1 MYVLGCFSKPPILST
16 SVIRNL
22 GKELAQIDPD
32 LLTDESLLKKEIAP
46 IGSKKSNEKKSKSK
60 KKKDDKKDQPDA

>member
-1 MYVLGCFSKPPILST
+1 MYVLGCCSKPPILST

-32 LLTDESLLKKEIAP
+32 LLTDESLLKKETTL
-46 IGSKKSNEKKSKSK
+46 IGSKKSKNK
-60 KKKDDKKDQPDA
+60 KKKDD

>member
-1 MYVLGCFSKPPILST
+1 MFLDAAAKPPILST

-32 LLTDESLLKKEIAP
+32 LLTDESLLKKETTL
-46 IGSKKSNEKKSKSK
+46 IGSKKSKSK
-60 KKKDDKKDQPDA
+60 KKKDD

>member
-1 MYVLGCFSKPPILST
+1 MYVLGCCSKPPILST

-32 LLTDESLLKKEIAP
+32 LLTDESLLKKETTL
-46 IGSKKSNEKKSKSK
+46 IGSKKSKSK
-60 KKKDDKKDQPDA
+60 KKKDDKKDQTDA

>member
-1 MYVLGCFSKPPILST
+1 MFLDAAAKPPILST

-32 LLTDESLLKKEIAP
+32 LLTDESLLKKETTL
-46 IGSKKSNEKKSKSK
+46 IGSKKSKNK
-60 KKKDDKKDQPDA
+60 KKKDD